1 MDIGEKET
9 EDAIRDTEM
18 SKDPPADVDT
28 DDVDADLEILDEPP
42 AIFKTPGRKKKT
54 LKVKVKLDDGFLR
67 RSKRILEKL

>member
-1 MDIGEKET
+1 MDIEEKET

-18 SKDPPADVDT
+18 CEDPPADVDT

-42 AIFKTPGRKKKT
+42 AVFKTPRRKKKT

>member
-1 MDIGEKET
+1 MDIEEKET

-54 LKVKVKLDDGFLR
+54 LKVKEKLDDGFLR
-67 RSKRILEKL
+67 RSKIILEKL